1 MCSISLPSSSV
12 DVSSS
17 LTSWQCGVKHSSVGS
32 VCLRIAMSRAC
43 RPPSAED
50 VSRARNASLRAASL
64 AKNSSD
70 SPIMSSR
77 CSSSSPC
84 SSSTPVARALARWC
98 ARRATVKCCR
108 RPCTCFL
115 SVSQD
120 KLWEEFRLPAIAA
133 YVAPLSP
140 YRFAC
145 GVWSLASR
153 KRQMS
158 KSSVHLRL
166 RPLPKSPP
174 CAPRG
179 GVAPATLPVPS
190 ILRWRATATAGERR
204 RATATE
210 RGRPR
215 WEAEGEGA
223 EHRW

>member
-1 MCSISLPSSSV
+1 
-12 DVSSS
+12 
-17 LTSWQCGVKHSSVGS
+17 
-32 VCLRIAMSRAC
+32 MSRAC
-43 RPPSAED
+43 RSLSARD
-50 VSRARNASLRAASL
+50 ASRARNASIRPASL
-64 AKNSSD
+64 AMNSSD

-77 CSSSSPC
+77 SSSSSPC

-98 ARRATVKCCR
+98 ARRATVQCCR

-115 SVSQD
+115 SVSQGN
-120 KLWEEFRLPAIAA
+120 LWEEFRLPAIAA
-133 YVAPLSP
+133 YAAPLSP

-145 GVWSLASR
+145 GLWTLASR
-153 KRQMS
+153 KRHMT
-158 KSSVHLRL
+158 KASVHLSL
-166 RPLPKSPP
+166 RPLLASPP

-190 ILRWRATATAGERR
+190 IPGWRATATAGERR

-223 EHRW
+223 EHMWLLDTIENGRGPAEAREGGHACGGRRGDKGFTSL